1 MTELASA
8 FAYIFTPLPLF
19 YVTLGVTLGITVGA
33 IPGLT
38 GSMLIALTIPLTFYM
53 ESTLALTLL
62 VSMYVGAISGGLI
75 TASLLRIP
83 GTPASVVTTFD
94 GYPMAKN
101 GQPGRAIGIGIMSS
115 FVGGLISWIV
125 LVLLSPPLAR
135 FALKF
140 GPFELFALVLMA
152 LVLIASIGQ
161 GSFVRGLLSGFLGLL
176 IACPGVDPVLG
187 TFRLDFGFDEMAGGF
202 GLLPVLIG
210 LFGISQIISDIMEIE
225 FKIEKIPFSFSG
237 MFLSLHDLKKQA
249 VNLIRSSLIG
259 TWVGILPGIGANI
272 GSILAYS
279 AAKNSSKTPEK
290 FGTGID
296 EGIVASEAANNA
308 TIGGALIPLI
318 TMGIPGSLID
328 AILLGA
334 LILHNVIPG
343 PLLFREHPA
352 LAYGI
357 MASALVANVLMF
369 FIMLGASVMIAK
381 LVDIPKSYLIPI
393 ILTFCVVGTFALNN
407 RIFDVWVM
415 FVFGLVGYGLERA
428 KIPLGPFVI
437 GIILSPIAEVK
448 LRSGLMLSG
457 GTLLPLITRPI
468 SLVFVIISFLTL
480 AWTIHQEF
488 MLRRKNLQQDE

>member
-1 MTELASA
+1 MTELGSA
-8 FAYIFTPLPLF
+8 FASIFTPLPMF
-19 YVTLGVTLGITVGA
+19 YVFLGVTLGIIVGA

-53 ESTLALTLL
+53 ESTPALILL
-62 VSMYVGAISGGLI
+62 VSMYVGAVSGGLI

-94 GYPMAKN
+94 GYPMAK
-101 GQPGRAIGIGIMSS
+101 GGRPGRAIGIGIMSS
-115 FVGGLISWIV
+115 FVGGLISWFF

-135 FALKF
+135 IALKF

-152 LVLIASIGQ
+152 LVLIASAGQ
-161 GSFVRGLLSGFLGLL
+161 GSFVRGLISGFLGLL
-176 IACPGVDPVLG
+176 VACPGVDPVLG
-187 TFRLDFGFDEMAGGF
+187 TLRLDFGFDEMAGGF

-225 FKIEKIPFSFSG
+225 FKVEKIPLSFSG
-237 MFLSLHDLKKQA
+237 MFLSLRDLKKQA
-249 VNLIRSSLIG
+249 VNLVRSSLIG

-290 FGTGID
+290 FGSGIE

-334 LILHNVIPG
+334 LILHDVTPG
-343 PLLFREHPA
+343 PLLFRDHSE
-352 LAYGI
+352 LVYGI
-357 MASALVANVLMF
+357 IAAALVANVLMF
-369 FIMLGASVMIAK
+369 FIMLGASFGIAK
-381 LVDIPKSYLIPI
+381 LVDIPKLYLIPI
-393 ILTFCVVGTFALNN
+393 ILSFCVVGTFALNN

-415 FVFGLVGYGLERA
+415 FMFGLVGYGLERA
-428 KIPLGPFVI
+428 RIPLGPFVI

-468 SLVFVIISFLTL
+468 SLAFVVISLLTL
-480 AWTIHQEF
+480 AWTVRQE
-488 MLRRKNLQQDE
+488 LISRRGK

>member
-1 MTELASA
+1 MTELSAA
-8 FAYIFTPLPLF
+8 FAHILTPVSMF
-19 YVTLGVTLGITVGA
+19 YVILGVTLGITVGA

-53 ESTLALTLL
+53 ESTLALILL
-62 VSMYVGAISGGLI
+62 VSMYVGAVSGGLI

-94 GYPMAKN
+94 GYPMAK
-101 GQPGRAIGIGIMSS
+101 GGRPGRAIGIGIMSS
-115 FVGGLISWIV
+115 FVGGCISWLF
-125 LVLLSPPLAR
+125 LVSLSPPLAKI
-135 FALKF
+135 ALKF

-152 LVLIASIGQ
+152 LVLIASVGQ
-161 GSFVRGLLSGFLGLL
+161 GSFLRGLISGFLGLL
-176 IACPGVDPVLG
+176 VACPGVDPVLG
-187 TFRLDFGFDEMAGGF
+187 TLRLDFSIDELAGGF

-210 LFGISQIISDIMEIE
+210 LFGISQIINDIMEIE
-225 FKIEKIPFSFSG
+225 LKVERIPLTFSG
-237 MFLSLHDLKKQA
+237 MFLSLQDLKKQA
-249 VNLIRSSLIG
+249 VNLIRSSVIG

-290 FGTGID
+290 FGTGTD
-296 EGIVASEAANNA
+296 EGVVASEAANNA

-334 LILHNVIPG
+334 LILHDVTPG
-343 PLLFREHPA
+343 PLLFRDHPG

-357 MASALVANVLMF
+357 IASALVANILMF
-369 FIMLGASVMIAK
+369 FIMLGASFGIAR
-381 LVDIPKSYLIPI
+381 LVDIPKSYLVPT
-393 ILTFCVVGTFALNN
+393 ILAFCVVGTFALNN

-415 FVFGLVGYGLERA
+415 FLFGLVGYGLERA
-428 KIPLGPFVI
+428 RVPLGPFVI
-437 GIILSPIAEVK
+437 GIILSPIAEVQ

-457 GTLLPLITRPI
+457 GTLLPLVTRPI
-468 SLVFVIISFLTL
+468 ALAFVIISLLTL
-480 AWTIHQEF
+480 VWTVYQEMF
-488 MLRRKNLQQDE
+488 AHKRNR